1 LERAQDVAGDR
12 ERGAGSGYRVSDPR
26 DQTSESRDPT
36 ADSRFL
42 SLTDRVVNWA
52 RKFSLWPMFFGLSC
66 CFVEEAASFTSR
78 YDLARFGAEVL
89 RPSPRQADLLIV
101 SGTVFKKIAP
111 IVLRLYEQM
120 PEPKWVISMG
130 SCSNSGGMYDVYSVV
145 QGVDQ
150 IIPVDVYVPGCP
162 PRPEALLQGLVILQE
177 KISTEKPSRRIF
189 HMAGGTQGTDRPVLV
204 GGATKSRDP
213 RGPGYEGV
221 SIRGVSELPN
231 PPQWGSRSDV
241 MWTPPARRIEFS
253 SGDLSLAAELRER
266 FGQSFSAAPHTSD
279 MLTIEA
285 GPEIVKEVLRYLKF
299 EAKAKYRRLDDLTA
313 IDESARR
320 ERIWNKDFAGA
331 LTDLGGG
338 LLRLPG
344 SRPVV
349 SAPDFTLVY
358 QLLSFDSAS
367 RIRVKC
373 GLHGAYPTA
382 GSVTDI
388 WPSANWYER
397 EVFDMFGIRFEG
409 HPNLSRILMPHWW
422 EGHPLRKDYP
432 GRATEMAP
440 YTAADARMRQPLDAQ
455 QLSDTGY
462 RRSEKEL
469 DAQGSQLGSISD
481 TRYRTPDL
489 RNEFL
494 LNIGPHHV
502 STHGLLRCI
511 AELEGEQIRDLEL
524 EIGYHHRASEKLG
537 ERQTWHQYIPYTDR
551 NDYLAGSSL
560 EFSYVTAVETLAD
573 IRVPE
578 RAQAIRVLLA
588 ELYRLSN
595 HLVWFATFAHD
606 LGAMTPNFYTFAE
619 REMILDI
626 IELITGGRLHAEYLR
641 IGGVAADLPEGWK
654 EAVDHLVKIF
664 PRRLHEYEKLL
675 RKNPIFLAR
684 TKGVGRISL
693 EEAMDWGVT
702 GPNLRACGL
711 EWDLRRKFPYSGYE
725 NYEFEVPTATEGDCY
740 ARYLVRV
747 EELRQSIRIIEQ
759 AADQMPSGRCVTE
772 DYRYAIPKRN
782 EMLRDIETLI
792 HHFINVTRGMKI
804 PRGEAYGATEVPRGE
819 HGYYVISDGLGYA
832 YRIRVR
838 GPGFANI
845 QTLPILAAGESIADL
860 ISIIGSIDIILPDID
875 R

>member
-1 LERAQDVAGDR
+1 
-12 ERGAGSGYRVSDPR
+12 
-26 DQTSESRDPT
+26 
-36 ADSRFL
+36 
-42 SLTDRVVNWA
+42 LTDTLVNWS

-66 CFVEEAASFTSR
+66 CFVEEAAVFTSR

-162 PRPEALLQGLVILQE
+162 PRPEALLEGLVILQE
-177 KISTEKPSRRIF
+177 KIVSTEKPSRKIF
-189 HMAGGTQGTDRPVLV
+189 HLGGGTHGTDRPVLE
-204 GGATKSRDP
+204 GGVTKSRDP

-221 SIRGVSELPN
+221 SIRGTSVLPGH
-231 PPQWGSRSDV
+231 PQHWGSRSDL
-241 MWTPPARRIEFS
+241 MWTPPARRIELS
-253 SGDLSLAAELRER
+253 NADQSLAAELRER
-266 FGQSFSAAPHTSD
+266 FGDRVRQEPHSSD
-279 MLTIEA
+279 MLSFQVDHD
-285 GPEIVKEVLRYLKF
+285 IVKDVLRFLKY
-299 EAKAKYRRLDDLTA
+299 ESKQKYKRLDDLTA

-320 ERIWNKDFAGA
+320 DRIWDKSFAGA
-331 LTDLGGG
+331 VSDAGAAEFQSQ
-338 LLRLPG
+338 RVK
-344 SRPVV
+344 RPY
-349 SAPDFTLVY
+349 PDFTIVY
-358 QLLSFDSAS
+358 QLLSFDTADRV
-367 RIRVKC
+367 RIKS
-373 GLHGAYPTA
+373 GLNGAYPST
-382 GSVTDI
+382 GSITDI
-388 WPSANWYER
+388 WPCANWYER

-409 HPNLSRILMPHWW
+409 HPNLRRILMPQWW

-432 GRATEMAP
+432 GRATEMPP
-440 YTAADARMRQPLDAQ
+440 YTTLDARNRQPMDAGEVAALDHKAPEG
-455 QLSDTGY
+455 T
-462 RRSEKEL
+462 
-469 DAQGSQLGSISD
+469 
-481 TRYRTPDL
+481 
-489 RNEFL
+489 NEFF

-511 AELEGEQIRDLEL
+511 AALDGEEIKSLDL
-524 EIGYHHRASEKLG
+524 EIGYHHRATEKVG

-578 RAQAIRVLLA
+578 RAQAIRVMLA

-641 IGGVAADLPEGWK
+641 IGGVALDLPEGWK
-654 EAVDHLVKIF
+654 QAVDDLVAIF
-664 PRRLHEYEKLL
+664 PRRLLEYEKLL

-693 EEAMDWGVT
+693 EDAMDWGVT

-711 EWDLRRKFPYSGYE
+711 QWDLRKKLPYSGYD

-747 EELRQSIRIIEQ
+747 EEMRQSIRIIEQ
-759 AADQMPSGRCVTE
+759 VAGNMPSGRYVTE
-772 DYRYAIPKRN
+772 DYRYAIPKRS

-819 HGYYVISDGLGYA
+819 HGYYVVSDGLGYA

-845 QTLPILAAGESIADL
+845 QTLPMLATGESIADL